1 MIYVSFHVLS
11 AISIMVF
18 TNNVYYELF
27 SRAKK
32 FSVNVSSCMK
42 TGVWRHWVTCC
53 RWVVAF
59 GARFRLPVWD
69 GVPGCADSW
78 SRDSTT
84 RHHTAAFWTSSS
96 QTNDPCHKVR
106 RPLSLSISLS
116 ARSVFGRLL
125 VLGWSRYS
133 RYKFYLPHNAVR
145 VRNMLPYSVTGN
157 VASLSKPLYPLIL
170 FHRKSKTR
178 YTCSLWWQ

>member
-1 MIYVSFHVLS
+1 MTSLSHVLQ
-11 AISIMVF
+11 V
-18 TNNVYYELF
+18 
-27 SRAKK
+27 SR
-32 FSVNVSSCMK
+32 C
-42 TGVWRHWVTCC
+42 VWREISVTCV
-53 RWVVAF
+53 R
-59 GARFRLPVWD
+59 R
-69 GVPGCADSW
+69 
-78 SRDSTT
+78 
-84 RHHTAAFWTSSS
+84 SS
-96 QTNDPCHKVR
+96 QLR
-106 RPLSLSISLS
+106 RQLITWLDNTPPHGCLLNFIVADKWSLPQSASTSLSLSISLS

-125 VLGWSRYS
+125 VNMVLGWSRYS

>member
-1 MIYVSFHVLS
+1 MCR
-11 AISIMVF
+11 AAWRQ
-18 TNNVYYELF
+18 VYDVIE
-27 SRAKK
+27 SRAAGESLRLARD
-32 FSVNVSSCMK
+32 FGYLCE
-42 TGVWRHWVTCC
+42 TEFPAAQTADHVT
-53 RWVVAF
+53 RQHATT
-59 GARFRLPVWD
+59 RLP
-69 GVPGCADSW
+69 SEL
-78 SRDSTT
+78 
-84 RHHTAAFWTSSS
+84 H
-96 QTNDPCHKVR
+96 R
-106 RPLSLSISLS
+106 RRQMILATKCVDLSLSLS